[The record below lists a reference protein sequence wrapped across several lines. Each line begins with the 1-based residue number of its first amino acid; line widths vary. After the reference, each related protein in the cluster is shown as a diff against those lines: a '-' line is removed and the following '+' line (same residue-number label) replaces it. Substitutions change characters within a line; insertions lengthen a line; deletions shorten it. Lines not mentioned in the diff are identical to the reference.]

1 MKEEIE
7 EMPIE
12 NCLEE
17 YCCKWEQRNREIA
30 GKRESREYSL
40 FTIPK

>member
-30 GKRESREYSL
+30 GKRKRVKGVFFIYYS
-40 FTIPK
+40 